1 MNLSLPRPASLWGGP
16 RVRAAV
22 LALIL
27 TVPISVFY
35 VAGWRLDPSDG
46 FAMIGLGFISLWLFA
61 YLPWVVWLAYRV
73 AGLSLG
79 WLAGLL
85 VTLSYL
91 LGVLA
96 WGYAM
101 TTSALAP
108 CLWLVLPVAVVS
120 GTVRSARLVPRPSTV
135 WPRVVLGPVGAPVTA
150 FAGLLALNYA
160 VGG

>member
-1 MNLSLPRPASLWGGP
+1 
-16 RVRAAV
+16 V

-35 VAGWRLDPSDG
+35 VAAWRLDPSDG

-96 WGYAM
+96 WGYEM
-101 TTSALAP
+101 TP
-108 CLWLVLPVAVVS
+108 RHWLHACGWSCRWRWWQEPS
-120 GTVRSARLVPRPSTV
+120 GSRTWCRVRPRC
-135 WPRVVLGPVGAPVTA
+135 GPGSCWGWWVRR
-150 FAGLLALNYA
+150 
-160 VGG
+160 

>member
-1 MNLSLPRPASLWGGP
+1 MNLALPQPASLWGHP
-16 RVRAAV
+16 RGRAAM
-22 LALIL
+22 LAGLL
-27 TVPISVFY
+27 TVPISLFY

-79 WLAGLL
+79 WLAGLG

-101 TTSALAP
+101 TTSALVP
-108 CLWLVLPVAVVS
+108 CLWLVLPVAVVA
-120 GTVRSARLVPRPSTV
+120 GTVRFARLVPRPSTV
-135 WPRVVLGPVGAPVTA
+135 WPRVVLGLVGAPVTA
-150 FAGLLALNYA
+150 FAGFLAVNYT